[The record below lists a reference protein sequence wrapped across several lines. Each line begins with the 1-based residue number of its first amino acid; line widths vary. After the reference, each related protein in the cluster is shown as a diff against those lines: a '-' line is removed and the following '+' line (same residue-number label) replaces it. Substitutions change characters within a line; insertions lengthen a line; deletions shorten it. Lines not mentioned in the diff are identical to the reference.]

1 MTLQTQK
8 QALKTKVS
16 RYITLLSNLSRP
28 NTDFIASLDYFK
40 GLVDFAN
47 RKEISGLESRFLS
60 MLPEDDRS
68 RNYIET
74 GKLAT

>member
-8 QALKTKVS
+8 KDLKTKVN
-16 RYITLLSNLSRP
+16 RYITLLSNLARP
-28 NTDFIASLDYFK
+28 DVDFIASLNYFK

-60 MLPEDDRS
+60 ILPEDDRS

-74 GKLAT
+74 GKLSS